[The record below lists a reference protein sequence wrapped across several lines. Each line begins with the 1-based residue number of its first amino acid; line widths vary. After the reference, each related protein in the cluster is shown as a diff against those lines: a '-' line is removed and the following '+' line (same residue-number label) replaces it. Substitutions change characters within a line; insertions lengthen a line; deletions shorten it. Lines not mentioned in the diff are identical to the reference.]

1 MSKTIRIRKGLDIR
15 LVGEAD
21 KVRQDLNLPATVSI
35 QPSDFHNLNPKLH
48 VKEGESVKAGTI
60 LFHDKENDL
69 IKVGSP
75 VSGTVTAINR
85 GEQRKILSIL
95 ITLDEQQSFVE
106 HGVVDP
112 NSLTSEEVKNRI
124 STAGMWPLIKQRP
137 LDVVA
142 IPSTSPK
149 SIFISAF
156 DSSPLAPDFDYVLHA
171 DAKHLQAG
179 IDALAKMT
187 TGKVI
192 LTVRDNMADN
202 AIKNLT
208 NVEINS
214 ISGPHPAGNVGVQIH
229 HTSPI
234 NRGETVWTINIQDLS
249 ILGKLFTEGV
259 FNATKTIALTGSEA
273 VHAKYYRTIIGAN
286 LSLLLTGNIKTD
298 NTRVISG
305 NALTGTKIGT
315 DGFLGYYHNQVT
327 LLPEGNQMKF
337 FLTKGWLGLGLDRFS
352 NSKLYPTWMMKNKK
366 YVHDTNLNGEERA
379 FVVTGELER
388 VFPFDIYPMQ
398 LVKAAITNDID
409 GMEALGIY
417 EVAPEDFALCEYV
430 CTSKINI
437 QEKVRAGLD
446 LIQQECM

>member
-21 KVRQDLNLPATVSI
+21 KVRQDLNLPSTVSI
-35 QPSDFHNLNPKLH
+35 QPSDFHNLNPKLR
-48 VKEGESVKAGTI
+48 VKEGEAIKAGTI
-60 LFHDKENDL
+60 LFHDKENEL
-69 IKVGSP
+69 IQVGSP
-75 VSGTVTAINR
+75 VSGVVSSIIR
-85 GEQRKILSIL
+85 GDQRKILSLL
-95 ITLDEQQSFVE
+95 ITLDEQQSFIE
-106 HGVVDP
+106 HGIIDP
-112 NSLTSEEVKNRI
+112 LSMTNEAVKHHI
-124 STAGMWPLIKQRP
+124 SNAGLWPLLKQRP
-137 LDVVA
+137 LDIVA
-142 IPSTSPK
+142 IPTSNPK
-149 SIFISAF
+149 AIFISAF

-179 IDALAKMT
+179 IDALSKLT
-187 TGKVI
+187 EGKVV
-192 LTVRDNMADN
+192 LTIRDNMADA
-202 AIKNLT
+202 AIKTLT

-214 ISGPHPAGNVGVQIH
+214 ISGPHPSGNVGVQIH
-229 HTSPI
+229 HTLPI
-234 NRGETVWTINIQDLS
+234 NRGETIWTINIQDLS

-286 LSLLLTGNIKTD
+286 LSTLLNGNIKTD
-298 NTRVISG
+298 NTRIISG
-305 NALTGTKIGT
+305 NALTGTKINQ
-315 DGFLGYYHNQVT
+315 DGFLGYYHNQIT
-327 LLPEGNQMKF
+327 LLPEGDQMKF

-379 FVVTGELER
+379 FVVTGELEK

-398 LVKAAITNDID
+398 LVKAAITQDID